1 MTMTDFEDMGFVER
15 VKIGAAT
22 VVVEKQMRK
31 GSEAFDEVGTEADT
45 TITFR
50 VNSELKEAF
59 NKVCK
64 TNHSTLSREIKLFM
78 NRVVKHQTTDL

>member
-1 MTMTDFEDMGFVER
+1 MTMADSENMGFAER
-15 VKIGAAT
+15 LKNIGAIGAA
-22 VVVEKQMRK
+22 ERQMRK

-50 VNSELKEAF
+50 VNRELKEAF

-78 NRVVKHQTTDL
+78 NRVIKHQTTDL

>member
-1 MTMTDFEDMGFVER
+1 MTMADSENMGFAERLKNIGATGAVER
-15 VKIGAAT
+15 
-22 VVVEKQMRK
+22 QMRK

-78 NRVVKHQTTDL
+78 NSVVKHQTTDL